1 MEREP
6 DLGRK
11 PLSLDNTGGSL
22 LPDNAG
28 DGLRWLDLIPVLVFT
43 VVGIMLIVASLI
55 VLTRSN
61 RAFVHDNLETISLL
75 ATLAVYLAF
84 GAGLAAGLRRLR
96 APLAYLGLRWPAA
109 RDVGLVLLL
118 IVPWYL
124 GIVVVSV
131 LASLAFNGGRVL
143 QGNSRLLFIQRPH
156 GTTLLLLALLV
167 TAVAAPICEE
177 IFFRGM
183 LFRLLRRRMPLS
195 AAVVLSAIAFGLAHA
210 SPAISWALL
219 PVFVYMG
226 IVLAAVYAR
235 TGRLTNTILLHGL
248 NNALVTIAA
257 FNLAVR

>member
-1 MEREP
+1 MERYP
-6 DLGRK
+6 GLRRK
-11 PLSLDNTGGSL
+11 PLSSDNSGGSL
-22 LPDNAG
+22 SPDDPG
-28 DGLRWLDLIPVLVFT
+28 GLRWLDLIPVLVFT
-43 VVGIMLIVASLI
+43 ILGIILIVATLI
-55 VLTRSN
+55 VLARSN
-61 RAFVHDNLETISLL
+61 RAFYRANLETISLL

-84 GAGLAAGLRRLR
+84 GAGLAAGMKRLR

-124 GIVVVSV
+124 GIIVVSV
-131 LASLAFNGGRVL
+131 LASVVFNGGRVL

-226 IVLAAVYAR
+226 IVLAALYAR
-235 TGRLTNTILLHGL
+235 TGLLSNTILLHGL